1 MSSPREFLDYLG
13 DINDAVAKAQKFLAG
28 MTYEQF
34 AADEKTAFAVVRCL
48 EFWAKPPG
56 KSRNPSA
63 RATHRF
69 RGGK

>member
-34 AADEKTAFAVVRCL
+34 AADAAGV
-48 EFWAKPPG
+48 
-56 KSRNPSA
+56 
-63 RATHRF
+63 
-69 RGGK
+69 